1 MIQSKKIKLFLT
13 AIIISVVMTLLP
25 LQTEAKD
32 KICLNRTKI
41 TLNVGQTKKLFLIR
55 NKKKIKKKIKWVSGN
70 RKKVSVDRKGVI
82 RALHSGKAKIT
93 AKYQGKKYACIV
105 VVKNRR
111 QSDAFTPTPTLVP
124 VQTSQPI
131 APTSSQA
138 PLQTPKPITFRNE
151 SLLREHFDK
160 HGKEMGFTDTKAYEQ
175 AAAAVVTN
183 PLSLHKLEAE
193 DKDDVYYLESTN
205 EFVIVSTDGYIRT
218 YFKPDKGKAYF
229 DQQ

>member
-1 MIQSKKIKLFLT
+1 MIQSRKIKLFLT

-32 KICLNRTKI
+32 KIYLNRTKI
-41 TLNVGQTKKLFLIR
+41 TLNVGQTKKLSLIS
-55 NKKKIKKKIKWVSGN
+55 NKKKVKKKVKWTSKN
-70 RKKVSVDRKGVI
+70 KKKVSVGRKGVV
-82 RALHSGKAKIT
+82 RALCSGKAKIT

-105 VVKNRR
+105 VVKNER
-111 QSDAFTPTPTLVP
+111 QSEAA
-124 VQTSQPI
+124 
-131 APTSSQA
+131 APTSSPA
-138 PLQTPKPITFRNE
+138 PLQTPKLITFRNE

-160 HGKEMGFTDTKAYEQ
+160 HGKEMGFTDAKAYEQ

-183 PLSLHKLEAE
+183 PLSLHKVEAE
-193 DKDDVYYLESTN
+193 DNDDVYYLESTN

-218 YFKPDKGKAYF
+218 YFKPDKGKVYF

>member
-32 KICLNRTKI
+32 KIYLNRTKI
-41 TLNVGQTKKLFLIR
+41 TLNVGQTKKLSLIR
-55 NKKKIKKKIKWVSGN
+55 NKKNVKKEVKWTSKN
-70 RKKVSVDRKGVI
+70 KKKVSVDRKGVI

-131 APTSSQA
+131 APTSSPA
-138 PLQTPKPITFRNE
+138 PLQTPRPITFRNE

-160 HGKEMGFTDTKAYEQ
+160 HGKEMGFTDAKAYEQ

-183 PLSLHKLEAE
+183 PLSLHKVEAE
-193 DKDDVYYLESTN
+193 DNDDVYYLESTN

-218 YFKPDKGKAYF
+218 YFKPDKGKVYF

>member
-1 MIQSKKIKLFLT
+1 MIQSKKIKLFLA

-25 LQTEAKD
+25 SQTEAKD
-32 KICLNRTKI
+32 RIYLNRTKI
-41 TLNVGQTKKLFLIR
+41 TLNVGQTKKLSLIR
-55 NKKKIKKKIKWVSGN
+55 NKKNVKRKIKWTSEN
-70 RKKVSVDRKGVI
+70 RKKVSVDRKGVV
-82 RALHSGKAKIT
+82 RALCSGKAKIT

-111 QSDAFTPTPTLVP
+111 QSEAA
-124 VQTSQPI
+124 
-131 APTSSQA
+131 APTSSPS
-138 PLQTPKPITFRNE
+138 PLQTPKQITFRNE

-160 HGKEMGFTDTKAYEQ
+160 HGKEMGFTDAKAYKQ

-193 DKDDVYYLESTN
+193 DNDDVYYLENTN

>member
-32 KICLNRTKI
+32 KIYLNRTKI
-41 TLNVGQTKKLFLIR
+41 TLNVGQTKKLSLIR
-55 NKKKIKKKIKWVSGN
+55 NKKNVKKKIKKKIKWVSGN

-111 QSDAFTPTPTLVP
+111 QSDAFTPTPLLYQPHFLRRSQSDFVP
-124 VQTSQPI
+124 HPQLL
-131 APTSSQA
+131 SS
-138 PLQTPKPITFRNE
+138 PDPF
-151 SLLREHFDK
+151 
-160 HGKEMGFTDTKAYEQ
+160 Y
-175 AAAAVVTN
+175 
-183 PLSLHKLEAE
+183 LSFHRS
-193 DKDDVYYLESTN
+193 Y
-205 EFVIVSTDGYIRT
+205 
-218 YFKPDKGKAYF
+218 
-229 DQQ
+229 

>member
-1 MIQSKKIKLFLT
+1 MIQSRKIKLFLT

-32 KICLNRTKI
+32 KIYLNRTKI
-41 TLNVGQTKKLFLIR
+41 TLNVGQTKKLSLIS
-55 NKKKIKKKIKWVSGN
+55 NKKKVKKKVKWTSKN
-70 RKKVSVDRKGVI
+70 KKKVSVGRKGVV
-82 RALHSGKAKIT
+82 RALCSGKAKIT

-105 VVKNRR
+105 VVKNER
-111 QSDAFTPTPTLVP
+111 QSEAA
-124 VQTSQPI
+124 
-131 APTSSQA
+131 APTSSPA
-138 PLQTPKPITFRNE
+138 PLQTPKLITFRNE

-160 HGKEMGFTDTKAYEQ
+160 HGKEMGFTDAKAYEQ

-183 PLSLHKLEAE
+183 PLSLHKVEAE
-193 DKDDVYYLESTN
+193 DNDDVYYLESTN

>member
-1 MIQSKKIKLFLT
+1 MIQSKKLKLFLA

-25 LQTEAKD
+25 VQTEAKD
-32 KICLNRTKI
+32 KIYLNRTKI
-41 TLNVGQTKKLFLIR
+41 TLNVGQTKKLSLIR
-55 NKKKIKKKIKWVSGN
+55 NKKNVKKKIKWVSEN
-70 RKKVSVDRKGVI
+70 RKKVSVNRKGVV
-82 RALHSGKAKIT
+82 RALYSGKAKIT

-105 VVKNRR
+105 VVKNKR
-111 QSDAFTPTPTLVP
+111 QSEAA
-124 VQTSQPI
+124 
-131 APTSSQA
+131 APTSSPA

-151 SLLREHFDK
+151 SLLKEHFEK
-160 HGKEMGFTDTKAYEQ
+160 HGKVMGFIDAKAYEQ

-193 DKDDVYYLESTN
+193 DNDDVYYLESTN

>member
-1 MIQSKKIKLFLT
+1 MIQSKKIKLFLA

-25 LQTEAKD
+25 VQTEAKD
-32 KICLNRTKI
+32 KIYLSRTKI

-55 NKKKIKKKIKWVSGN
+55 NKKNVKKKIKWVSEN
-70 RKKVSVDRKGVI
+70 RKKVSVNRKGVV
-82 RALHSGKAKIT
+82 RALYSGKAKIT

-105 VVKNRR
+105 VVKNKR
-111 QSDAFTPTPTLVP
+111 QSEAA
-124 VQTSQPI
+124 
-131 APTSSQA
+131 APTSSPA

-151 SLLREHFDK
+151 SLLKEHFEK
-160 HGKEMGFTDTKAYEQ
+160 HGKEMGFIDAKAYEQ

-193 DKDDVYYLESTN
+193 DRDDVYYLESTN

>member
-1 MIQSKKIKLFLT
+1 MIQSKKIKLFLA

-32 KICLNRTKI
+32 KIYLNRTKI
-41 TLNVGQTKKLFLIR
+41 TLNVGQTKKLSLIR
-55 NKKKIKKKIKWVSGN
+55 NKKNVKKKIKWVSGN

-138 PLQTPKPITFRNE
+138 PLQTPKRITFRNE

-160 HGKEMGFTDTKAYEQ
+160 HGKEMGFTDAKAYEQ
-175 AAAAVVTN
+175 AAAAVITN
-183 PLSLHKLEAE
+183 PLALHKLEAE
-193 DKDDVYYLESTN
+193 DNDDVYYLESTN

>member
-1 MIQSKKIKLFLT
+1 MIQSKKIKLFLA

-25 LQTEAKD
+25 SQTEAKD
-32 KICLNRTKI
+32 RIYLNRIKI
-41 TLNVGQTKKLFLIR
+41 TLNVGQTKKLSLIR
-55 NKKKIKKKIKWVSGN
+55 NKKNVKRKIKWTSEN
-70 RKKVSVDRKGVI
+70 RKKVSVDRKGVV
-82 RALHSGKAKIT
+82 RALCSGKTKIT

-105 VVKNRR
+105 VVKNKR
-111 QSDAFTPTPTLVP
+111 QSEAA
-124 VQTSQPI
+124 
-131 APTSSQA
+131 APTSSPS
-138 PLQTPKPITFRNE
+138 PLQTPKQITFRNE

-160 HGKEMGFTDTKAYEQ
+160 HGKEMGFTDAKVYEQ

-193 DKDDVYYLESTN
+193 DNDDVYYLESTN

>member
-1 MIQSKKIKLFLT
+1 MIQSKKLKLFLA

-25 LQTEAKD
+25 VQTEAKD
-32 KICLNRTKI
+32 KIYLNRTKI
-41 TLNVGQTKKLFLIR
+41 TLNVGQTKKLSLIR
-55 NKKKIKKKIKWVSGN
+55 NKKNVKKKIKWVSEN
-70 RKKVSVDRKGVI
+70 RKKVSVERKGVV
-82 RALHSGKAKIT
+82 RALCSGKAKIT

-111 QSDAFTPTPTLVP
+111 QSEAA
-124 VQTSQPI
+124 
-131 APTSSQA
+131 APTSSPS
-138 PLQTPKPITFRNE
+138 PLQTPKQITFRNE

-160 HGKEMGFTDTKAYEQ
+160 HGKEMGFTDAKAYEQ

-193 DKDDVYYLESTN
+193 DNDDVYYLESTN